1 MTNDLIR
8 TSPDNAGDQRLA
20 ALREPHQPILSRV
33 RCIALFAAAFNSDD
47 AENAMCWKTVAK
59 VSQYRIQVR
68 LGRLWTMRPEK
79 LLFV

>member
-1 MTNDLIR
+1 
-8 TSPDNAGDQRLA
+8 
-20 ALREPHQPILSRV
+20 
-33 RCIALFAAAFNSDD
+33 
-47 AENAMCWKTVAK
+47 MCWKTVAK